1 MPLLTPHNK
10 KQSIAKLIAK
20 INSNAEVA
28 KRDVNVLLTE
38 DLKTEL
44 EALRIQQQKL
54 KKIKKPTALN
64 LYEKLHKQ
72 ALMLFGRYD
81 SYVVNAK
88 VISNVVVDRRAK
100 KSELAD
106 KASLAIKKAQ
116 DYLLSALRKK
126 QDLNIWL
133 DRDATVLATD
143 IGLEY
148 DLLPFVIT
156 SRSKDKLIDVKERFG
171 LKSIREIRLEILNKA
186 LIKVEDEID
195 EWHEKYGF
203 ANELTEEQTVLLKT
217 KLEQLKKT
225 R

>member
-1 MPLLTPHNK
+1 
-10 KQSIAKLIAK
+10 
-20 INSNAEVA
+20 
-28 KRDVNVLLTE
+28 
-38 DLKTEL
+38 
-44 EALRIQQQKL
+44 
-54 KKIKKPTALN
+54 
-64 LYEKLHKQ
+64 
-72 ALMLFGRYD
+72 MLFGRYD

-195 EWHEKYGF
+195 EWLEKHGF
-203 ANELTEEQTVLLKT
+203 AKELTEEQTVLLKT

>member
-171 LKSIREIRLEILNKA
+171 IKTIKEMRLEVLNKA
-186 LIKVEDEID
+186 LVVVEDEID

-203 ANELTEEQTVLLKT
+203 AKELTEEQTILLKT